1 ALAAAAFGFV
11 LVRTV
16 SGDWV
21 LAGPLA
27 LIGLSIWLALR
38 AQTGLLAE
46 QDGLRR
52 VASLGSVVLSPDLDE
67 NAAVGQLLATVA
79 DLLDATVVA
88 LRVTEPG
95 GEQVVFTTD
104 DRAHALLTD
113 LATVGQPRVLALHEC
128 ARGTV
133 RDGLVVPLPADAP
146 VTGTLLVAD
155 TVGAS
160 AVLGAV
166 DLRVAI
172 SLAGQLTTMVHNAR
186 LNGTVRGQAHQARWE
201 ARHDSLT
208 GLPNRLWMGEHL
220 RRQPADRSYSILL
233 LDLDGFKAVNDAL
246 GHSSGDDLLIDFA
259 HRLRAIVPEDVI
271 ATRFAGDEFVCL
283 VPGPVQR
290 GMAVAVMA
298 CEHFQT
304 ASNIRGIRLSV
315 TPSVGFAHHPTDGTD
330 PEELLRAADVAMF
343 RAKEDGSGVA
353 RFVVTDAEKAARKLR
368 LGVDL
373 REAINDERLTCV
385 YQPVVSLR
393 DGTVSHLEALARWQH
408 PVLGPVSPEEFIALA
423 EQGGLVRDLTL
434 QVVRH
439 AVRACG
445 RWLAEGLDAGV
456 AVNLYS
462 QSLSDASMP
471 ADICTVLTEEGL
483 APHRFSVEITET
495 TLLTDAGRAL
505 PLLAQFTAAGIG
517 VAIDDFGTGYSSL
530 AYLGR
535 IPADVLKVDRSLVR
549 NRDEARGGTILR
561 AVIDLAASLG
571 LKVIA
576 EGIEDRGDYLWL
588 RSIECELGQGYFI
601 ARPMPEEALADWC
614 ASWAITSHQ
623 LGLATPAYLSS
634 TATR

>member
-1 ALAAAAFGFV
+1 MTVAATAVALLPPGPVVGPGWVVAALVGGFFAAEVATTHVRHGTESESFSLSEVPLAIGLLVLGPLGLIGSRMVGSGLALVLDRHQRGEKLVFNLVMWSAQAAVASAMVIGFAGQDRTSATAAYALLLSIALTDAMSAVAINGIIANVRDQPAPLGALIASVRAGLPPALAAAAFGFV

-67 NAAVGQLLATVA
+67 NASVGQLLATVA
-79 DLLDATVVA
+79 DLLDATVVG
-88 LRVTEPG
+88 LRVTEPC

-104 DRAHALLTD
+104 DRAHALLAD
-113 LATVGQPRVLALHEC
+113 LATVGQPRVLAPHEC
-128 ARGTV
+128 AGGAV

-172 SLAGQLTTMVHNAR
+172 SLAGQLATMVHNAR
-186 LNGTVRGQAHQARWE
+186 LNGTVREQAQQARWE

-220 RRQPADRSYSILL
+220 RRQPADRPYSILL
-233 LDLDGFKAVNDAL
+233 LDLDGFKSVNDAL

-259 HRLRAIVPEDVI
+259 RRLQAIVPEDVI

-298 CEHFQT
+298 REHFQT
-304 ASNIRGIRLSV
+304 ASSIRGIRLSV
-315 TPSVGFAHHPTDGTD
+315 TPSVGFAHHPTDATD

-368 LGVDL
+368 LGVEL
-373 REAINDERLTCV
+373 REAVNDERLTCV
-385 YQPVVSLR
+385 YQ
-393 DGTVSHLEALARWQH
+393 
-408 PVLGPVSPEEFIALA
+408 
-423 EQGGLVRDLTL
+423 
-434 QVVRH
+434 
-439 AVRACG
+439 
-445 RWLAEGLDAGV
+445 
-456 AVNLYS
+456 
-462 QSLSDASMP
+462 
-471 ADICTVLTEEGL
+471 
-483 APHRFSVEITET
+483 
-495 TLLTDAGRAL
+495 
-505 PLLAQFTAAGIG
+505 
-517 VAIDDFGTGYSSL
+517 
-530 AYLGR
+530 
-535 IPADVLKVDRSLVR
+535 
-549 NRDEARGGTILR
+549 
-561 AVIDLAASLG
+561 
-571 LKVIA
+571 
-576 EGIEDRGDYLWL
+576 
-588 RSIECELGQGYFI
+588 
-601 ARPMPEEALADWC
+601 
-614 ASWAITSHQ
+614 
-623 LGLATPAYLSS
+623 
-634 TATR
+634 